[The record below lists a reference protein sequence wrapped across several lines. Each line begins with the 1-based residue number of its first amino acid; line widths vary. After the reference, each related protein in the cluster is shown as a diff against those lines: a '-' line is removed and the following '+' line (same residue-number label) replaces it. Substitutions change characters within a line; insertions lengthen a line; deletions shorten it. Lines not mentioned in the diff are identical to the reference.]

1 MADDKH
7 EAIAGDDVGSAPTFF
22 KEHEA
27 FLKMLDTVAESASMA
42 ETWAQSSM
50 PAEEE
55 RAIREMC
62 AMLELYQ
69 EQPTC
74 LDPYLE
80 RIVSR
85 LMAVIEDYVQAYH
98 DSNASDRKDS
108 VSAARMNGVFELV
121 YMLCKVRG
129 YKVVLRFFPHSVANV
144 EPVLAT
150 LWRHTADLGGSSW
163 TARYVM
169 LIWLSLLAMVPFDLE
184 SIDSGMANLPQ
195 LAPSTSTNGQAS
207 SESGTKAL
215 VDMWVELGRFYL
227 RRPGCDMEGAA
238 VMLAHLL
245 SRKDTNTTLQPAFIA
260 WATHEISDVAS
271 GYTGSASSSTSS
283 SKKGLAIGS
292 VLRING
298 ALRVLCHLFLAMDS
312 ADTLR
317 GQIGPL
323 LDVLQSDAFEQH
335 SVTRKLATK
344 AAQRLALLVLP
355 PLSVAKRSAAR
366 PSARVNLGAGANANS
381 PAENSARSTIDESMD
396 NESCASH
403 DADLEISE
411 EVETCLGALLQR
423 LHDKDTIVRW
433 SAAKG
438 VGRIT
443 ERLPRPLA
451 QEIVSAVVGMLQ
463 EETLVLASGLV
474 DVSMTSEFSWHGSL
488 LCLAELS
495 RRGLL
500 TPLALREAIPWVL
513 RGLTYEIQRG
523 DYSVGSNV
531 RDAACYVMWS
541 FARVPDAAAKG
552 LFAEMSTILA
562 TALVSVAAF
571 DRESNVRRAAS
582 AAYQEHVG
590 RHSAFP
596 HGISV
601 LQLADFFS
609 VGNMRNAF
617 VVASRKISEFAEYRE
632 PLLGHLCT
640 VTIYHWDL
648 KTRELAVEALRELA
662 PLSPEFMASK
672 LLPEV
677 VASAGSPFLAV
688 RHGAITALG
697 IVAEVL
703 AAQLWLDID
712 QTKLVLSVAENV
724 PSRYTEDFGASLTLA
739 ALARFIGCLSRAGW
753 DIGGDK
759 ARDRYFDYFAQA
771 LTMCPKPQSIAVDFT
786 AFVDAYGITPDQ
798 HAKIV
803 HQVQEGGPG
812 SSREGF
818 VLALGALRTRADFE
832 MLCNLITEGVTVEIR
847 RDAALALGQFSQR
860 ALETEQG
867 DRMCDGDI
875 LAAVGAFLSGLHD
888 RTVDNR
894 GDVGSWVRQQCLC
907 SLQHL
912 FAVDSRMLACVCG
925 DRDLA
930 LRLLGRILHA
940 ATEKIDRLR
949 ASAGRLLESF
959 LYGWRDMH
967 ARGTDRLDVDAAVE
981 RWIEELRVFIPSGH
995 QGDSSMGINWVDSES
1010 AYGQLVYALSV
1021 SEESLRRLL
1030 FEGFVVAGS
1039 AEPMGKFAVNAVA
1052 AYAETLPVADNGLG
1066 PGWTVDGIVAELTRL
1081 LLTDKQTSRLINPAL
1096 IVSDQLI
1103 EQGALLAASPKMW
1116 IPLYRAVQRVAFKLR
1131 APQRLMLCVKLYG
1144 SLSLV
1149 SSEVA
1154 RLVGESLLA
1163 HIGHPILK
1171 IRQVAA
1177 DQLYTMLCIN
1187 EVVAD
1192 IDEECEVSLG
1202 EIERLLSETEWM
1214 QDTDS
1219 IKASRG
1225 RLAELTRQVLRDKSA
1240 PR

>member
-7 EAIAGDDVGSAPTFF
+7 EAATGDDVGSAPTFF

-27 FLKMLDTVAESASMA
+27 FLTMLDTVAESASATEAWMQVSA
-42 ETWAQSSM
+42 
-50 PAEEE
+50 PADEE
-55 RAIREMC
+55 RTIREMC
-62 AMLELYQ
+62 SILEMYQ

-80 RIVSR
+80 RIVNR
-85 LMAVIEDYVQAYH
+85 LMAVIEEYVQAYH
-98 DSNASDRKDS
+98 ESAADISADDTPAEKAH
-108 VSAARMNGVFELV
+108 VSAARMNGIFELV

-129 YKVVLRFFPHSVANV
+129 YKIVLRFFPHSVADV

-150 LWRHTADLGGSSW
+150 LWRHTANLGGSNW
-163 TARYVM
+163 TVRYVM
-169 LIWLSLLAMVPFDLE
+169 LIWLSLLSMVPFDLE
-184 SIDSGMANLPQ
+184 SIDSGIVNLPP
-195 LAPSTSTNGQAS
+195 LDASTSSNVQAS
-207 SESGTKAL
+207 SASNGKAL
-215 VDMWVELGRFYL
+215 VDLWVELGQFYL

-238 VMLAHLL
+238 VMLARLL
-245 SRKDTNTTLQPAFIA
+245 SRKDTSTTLQPAFIA
-260 WATHEISDVAS
+260 WAAHEISDAAS
-271 GYTGSASSSTSS
+271 GYAGLASGDANS
-283 SKKGLAIGS
+283 SKKGMAIGS

-312 ADTLR
+312 ADPLQ

-355 PLSVAKRSAAR
+355 PLSATKHSDAR
-366 PSARVNLGAGANANS
+366 PSARANLGAGTNTSSLAG
-381 PAENSARSTIDESMD
+381 NSAPSTIDKNM
-396 NESCASH
+396 NNVPCASH

-411 EVETCLGALLQR
+411 EVETCIGVLLQR

-443 ERLPRPLA
+443 ERLPRALA

-463 EETLVLASGLV
+463 EETLVPATGLI
-474 DVSMTSEFSWHGSL
+474 D
-488 LCLAELS
+488 
-495 RRGLL
+495 
-500 TPLALREAIPWVL
+500 
-513 RGLTYEIQRG
+513 GLTYEIQRG

-541 FARVPDAAAKG
+541 FARVSDAAAKS

-562 TALVSVAAF
+562 TALVSVAVF
-571 DRESNVRRAAS
+571 DREPNVRRAAS

-609 VGNMRNAF
+609 VGNMHNAF
-617 VVASRKISEFAEYRE
+617 VVASRRISEFTEYRE
-632 PLLGHLCT
+632 PLLRHLCT

-662 PLSPEFMASK
+662 PLSPEYMASS
-672 LLPEV
+672 LLPEM
-677 VASAGSPFLAV
+677 
-688 RHGAITALG
+688 
-697 IVAEVL
+697 
-703 AAQLWLDID
+703 
-712 QTKLVLSVAENV
+712 LVLSVAENV
-724 PSRYTEDFGASLTLA
+724 PNRFTEDFGASLTLA
-739 ALARFIGCLSRAGW
+739 ALATFIGCLSRAGW
-753 DIGGDK
+753 DIGGDQT
-759 ARDRYFDYFAQA
+759 RDRYFDYFVRA
-771 LTMCPKPQSIAVDFT
+771 LAMCPKPQSIVIDFT
-786 AFVDAYGITPDQ
+786 SFVDAYGITPDQ
-798 HAKIV
+798 HASIV
-803 HQVQEGGPG
+803 HHVQEGGPG

-818 VLALGALRTRADFE
+818 VIALGALGTRADFE

-860 ALETEQG
+860 ALGQYG
-867 DRMCDGDI
+867 KMCDGDI
-875 LAAVGAFLSGLHD
+875 LAAVGAL
-888 RTVDNR
+888 
-894 GDVGSWVRQQCLC
+894 
-907 SLQHL
+907 
-912 FAVDSRMLACVCG
+912 LADLRVLVNVHG

-930 LRLLGRILHA
+930 LRLLGRILYA

-949 ASAGRLLESF
+949 VSAGLLLESF
-959 LYGWRDMH
+959 LYGPCGTMSH
-967 ARGTDRLDVDAAVE
+967 ASGIDKLDADAVVE
-981 RWIEELRVFIPSGH
+981 RCIEELRLFIPNG
-995 QGDSSMGINWVDSES
+995 QQNCNREGINWVDSES
-1010 AYGQLVYALSV
+1010 AYAQLVYALSV
-1021 SEESLRRLL
+1021 SEESLRKLL
-1030 FEGFVVAGS
+1030 FEGLVVAGS
-1039 AEPMGKFAVNAVA
+1039 AEPMGKFAINAVA
-1052 AYAETLPVADNGLG
+1052 TYAGALPTADKELG
-1066 PGWTVDGIVAELTRL
+1066 PGWTVDGIIAELTRL
-1081 LLTDKQTSRLINPAL
+1081 LLTDKQTSKLINPAL

-1103 EQGALLAASPKMW
+1103 EQGALLAASPDTW

-1149 SSEVA
+1149 SPAVA

-1163 HIGHPILK
+1163 HIGHPIPK

-1177 DQLYTMLCIN
+1177 DQLFTMLCIN
-1187 EVVAD
+1187 GVVAD
-1192 IDEECEVSLG
+1192 IDEEGESSLE
-1202 EIERLLSETEWM
+1202 EIEQLLSETEWM
-1214 QDTDS
+1214 QETDS
-1219 IKASRG
+1219 VKESRA
-1225 RLAELTRQVLRDKSA
+1225 RLAELVRQLLGDKSA

>member
-7 EAIAGDDVGSAPTFF
+7 EAVAGDDVGSTPTFF
-22 KEHEA
+22 KEHKA
-27 FLKMLDTVAESASMA
+27 FLKMLDAVAESASGT
-42 ETWAQSSM
+42 ETWAQTSL
-50 PAEEE
+50 PADEE
-55 RAIREMC
+55 RAVREMC

-85 LMAVIEDYVQAYH
+85 LMAVIEEYVQAYH
-98 DSNASDRKDS
+98 DSYTTEQKDRVS
-108 VSAARMNGVFELV
+108 VARMNGVFELV

-144 EPVLAT
+144 EPVLTT

-184 SIDSGMANLPQ
+184 SIDSGIPNLPQ
-195 LAPSTSTNGQAS
+195 LSSSASTSVQAS
-207 SESGTKAL
+207 PESGTKAL
-215 VDMWVELGRFYL
+215 VDMWVELGKFYL
-227 RRPGCDMEGAA
+227 HRPGCDMEGAA
-238 VMLAHLL
+238 VMLARLL
-245 SRKDTNTTLQPAFIA
+245 SRKDTSTTLQPAFIA
-260 WATHEISDVAS
+260 WATHEISDAAS
-271 GYTGSASSSTSS
+271 GHVGSNTSS

-323 LDVLQSDAFEQH
+323 LDGLQSDAFEQH

-355 PLSVAKRSAAR
+355 PLSAAKRCAAAR
-366 PSARVNLGAGANANS
+366 PSARANLGAGADTSS
-381 PAENSARSTIDESMD
+381 PARHSAHSTIDGGVD
-396 NESCASH
+396 NELCAGH

-411 EVETCLGALLQR
+411 EVEACLGALLQR

-541 FARVPDAAAKG
+541 FARVSDVAAKG
-552 LFAEMSTILA
+552 LFAEMSTMLA
-562 TALVSVAAF
+562 TALVSVAVF

-632 PLLGHLCT
+632 PLLHHLCT

-662 PLSPEFMASK
+662 PLAPEYMATR
-672 LLPEV
+672 LLPEM

-688 RHGAITALG
+688 RHGAITAVG

-712 QTKLVLSVAENV
+712 QTKLVLSVAETV
-724 PSRYTEDFGASLTLA
+724 PSRFTEDFGASLTLA
-739 ALARFIGCLSRAGW
+739 ALASYIGCLSRAGW
-753 DIGGDK
+753 DIGGSQT
-759 ARDRYFDYFAQA
+759 RDRYFDYFMQA
-771 LTMCPKPQSIAVDFT
+771 LTMCSKPQSITVDFT
-786 AFVDAYGITPDQ
+786 VFVDTYGITPDQ
-798 HAKIV
+798 HARIV
-803 HQVQEGGPG
+803 HHVQEGGPG

-818 VLALGALRTRADFE
+818 VLALGALRTPADFE
-832 MLCNLITEGVTVEIR
+832 MLCNLITEGATVEIR
-847 RDAALALGQFSQR
+847 RDAALALGQFGQR

-867 DRMCDGDI
+867 GRMCDGDI
-875 LAAVGAFLSGLHD
+875 LAAVGALLSGLHD

-912 FAVDSRMLACVCG
+912 FTVDSRVLICVCS
-925 DRDLA
+925 DSDLA

-949 ASAGRLLESF
+949 ASAGLLLESF
-959 LYGWRDMH
+959 LYGQRGMH
-967 ARGTDRLDVDAAVE
+967 AHGTDKPDADTVVE
-981 RWIEELRVFIPSGH
+981 RCIEELRAFIPRG
-995 QGDSSMGINWVDSES
+995 QLEDSRGADSKGISWADSES

-1021 SEESLRRLL
+1021 SEESLRKLL

-1039 AEPMGKFAVNAVA
+1039 AEPM
-1052 AYAETLPVADNGLG
+1052 
-1066 PGWTVDGIVAELTRL
+1066 
-1081 LLTDKQTSRLINPAL
+1081 
-1096 IVSDQLI
+1096 
-1103 EQGALLAASPKMW
+1103 
-1116 IPLYRAVQRVAFKLR
+1116 
-1131 APQRLMLCVKLYG
+1131 
-1144 SLSLV
+1144 
-1149 SSEVA
+1149 
-1154 RLVGESLLA
+1154 
-1163 HIGHPILK
+1163 

-1187 EVVAD
+1187 GVVAD
-1192 IDEECEVSLG
+1192 IDEECEASLG

-1214 QDTDS
+1214 QDTDCV
-1219 IKASRG
+1219 KASRG
-1225 RLAELTRQVLRDKSA
+1225 RLAELVRQVLRDKSV

>member
-7 EAIAGDDVGSAPTFF
+7 EAVAGDDVGSTPTFF
-22 KEHEA
+22 KEHKA
-27 FLKMLDTVAESASMA
+27 FLKMLGAVAESASGT
-42 ETWAQSSM
+42 ETWAQTSL
-50 PAEEE
+50 PADEE
-55 RAIREMC
+55 RAVREMC

-85 LMAVIEDYVQAYH
+85 LMAVIEEYVQAYH
-98 DSNASDRKDS
+98 DSYTPEQKDR

-144 EPVLAT
+144 EPVLTT

-184 SIDSGMANLPQ
+184 SIDSGIANLPQ
-195 LAPSTSTNGQAS
+195 LSSSASTSVQAS
-207 SESGTKAL
+207 PESGTKAL
-215 VDMWVELGRFYL
+215 VDMWVELGKFYL
-227 RRPGCDMEGAA
+227 HRPGCDMEGAA
-238 VMLAHLL
+238 VMLARLL
-245 SRKDTNTTLQPAFIA
+245 SRKDTSTTLQPAFIA
-260 WATHEISDVAS
+260 WATHEISDAAS
-271 GYTGSASSSTSS
+271 GHVGSNTSS

-323 LDVLQSDAFEQH
+323 LDGLQSDAFEQH

-355 PLSVAKRSAAR
+355 PLSAAKRCAAAR
-366 PSARVNLGAGANANS
+366 PSARANLGAGADTSS
-381 PAENSARSTIDESMD
+381 PARSSAHSTIDGGVD
-396 NESCASH
+396 NELCAGH

-411 EVETCLGALLQR
+411 EVEACLGALLQR
-423 LHDKDTIVRW
+423 LHDK
-433 SAAKG
+433 
-438 VGRIT
+438 
-443 ERLPRPLA
+443 
-451 QEIVSAVVGMLQ
+451 
-463 EETLVLASGLV
+463 
-474 DVSMTSEFSWHGSL
+474 
-488 LCLAELS
+488 
-495 RRGLL
+495 
-500 TPLALREAIPWVL
+500 
-513 RGLTYEIQRG
+513 
-523 DYSVGSNV
+523 
-531 RDAACYVMWS
+531 
-541 FARVPDAAAKG
+541 
-552 LFAEMSTILA
+552 
-562 TALVSVAAF
+562 
-571 DRESNVRRAAS
+571 
-582 AAYQEHVG
+582 
-590 RHSAFP
+590 SAFP

-632 PLLGHLCT
+632 PLLHHLCT

-662 PLSPEFMASK
+662 PLAPEYMATR
-672 LLPEV
+672 LLPEM
-677 VASAGSPFLAV
+677 
-688 RHGAITALG
+688 
-697 IVAEVL
+697 
-703 AAQLWLDID
+703 
-712 QTKLVLSVAENV
+712 LVLSVAETV
-724 PSRYTEDFGASLTLA
+724 PSRFTEDFGASLTLA
-739 ALARFIGCLSRAGW
+739 ALASYIGCLSRAGW
-753 DIGGDK
+753 DIGGSQT
-759 ARDRYFDYFAQA
+759 RDRYFDYFMQA
-771 LTMCPKPQSIAVDFT
+771 LTMCSKPQSITVDFT
-786 AFVDAYGITPDQ
+786 VFVDTYGITPDQ
-798 HAKIV
+798 HARIV
-803 HQVQEGGPG
+803 HHVQEGGPG

-818 VLALGALRTRADFE
+818 VLALGALRTPADFE
-832 MLCNLITEGVTVEIR
+832 MLCNLITEGATVEIR
-847 RDAALALGQFSQR
+847 RDAGLALGQFGQR

-867 DRMCDGDI
+867 GRMCDGDI
-875 LAAVGAFLSGLHD
+875 LAAVGALLSGLHD

-912 FAVDSRMLACVCG
+912 FTVDSRVLTCVCS
-925 DRDLA
+925 DSDLA

-949 ASAGRLLESF
+949 ASAGLLLESF
-959 LYGWRDMH
+959 LYGQRGMH
-967 ARGTDRLDVDAAVE
+967 AHGTDKPDADTVVE
-981 RWIEELRVFIPSGH
+981 RCIEELRAFIPRG
-995 QGDSSMGINWVDSES
+995 QLEDSRGADSKGISWADSES

-1021 SEESLRRLL
+1021 SEESLRKLL

-1052 AYAETLPVADNGLG
+1052 AYAGTLPAADRGLG
-1066 PGWTVDGIVAELTRL
+1066 PGWTVDGIIAELTRL

-1103 EQGALLAASPKMW
+1103 EQGALLAASPKVW
-1116 IPLYRAVQRVAFKLR
+1116 IPLYRAVQRVAFRLR

-1144 SLSLV
+1144 SLALV

-1154 RLVGESLLA
+1154 RLAGDSLLA
-1163 HIGHPILK
+1163 HIGHPIPK

-1187 EVVAD
+1187 GVVAD
-1192 IDEECEVSLG
+1192 IDEECETSLR

-1219 IKASRG
+1219 VKASRG
-1225 RLAELTRQVLRDKSA
+1225 RLAELVRQVLRDKSV

>member
-7 EAIAGDDVGSAPTFF
+7 EAATGDDVGSAPTFF

-27 FLKMLDTVAESASMA
+27 FLTMLDTVAESASATEAWMQA
-42 ETWAQSSM
+42 SA
-50 PAEEE
+50 PADEE
-55 RAIREMC
+55 RTIREMC
-62 AMLELYQ
+62 SILEMYQ

-80 RIVSR
+80 RIVNR
-85 LMAVIEDYVQAYH
+85 LMAVIEEYVQAYH
-98 DSNASDRKDS
+98 ESAADISADDTPAEKAH
-108 VSAARMNGVFELV
+108 VSAARMNGIFELV

-129 YKVVLRFFPHSVANV
+129 YKIVLRFFPHSVADV

-150 LWRHTADLGGSSW
+150 LWRHTANLGGSNW
-163 TARYVM
+163 TVRYVM
-169 LIWLSLLAMVPFDLE
+169 LIWLSLLSMVPFDLE
-184 SIDSGMANLPQ
+184 SIDSGIVNLPP
-195 LAPSTSTNGQAS
+195 LDASTSSNVQAS
-207 SESGTKAL
+207 SASSGKAL
-215 VDMWVELGRFYL
+215 VDLWVELGQFYL

-238 VMLAHLL
+238 VMLARLL
-245 SRKDTNTTLQPAFIA
+245 SRKDTSTTLQPAFIA
-260 WATHEISDVAS
+260 WAAHEISDAAS
-271 GYTGSASSSTSS
+271 GYAGLASGDANS
-283 SKKGLAIGS
+283 SKKGMAIGS

-312 ADTLR
+312 ADPLQ

-355 PLSVAKRSAAR
+355 PLSATKRSDAR
-366 PSARVNLGAGANANS
+366 PSARANLGAGTNTSSLAG
-381 PAENSARSTIDESMD
+381 NSAPSTIDKNM
-396 NESCASH
+396 NNVPCASH

-411 EVETCLGALLQR
+411 EVETCIGVLLQR

-438 VGRIT
+438 IGRIT
-443 ERLPRPLA
+443 ERLPRSLA

-463 EETLVLASGLV
+463 EETLVPATGLI

-500 TPLALREAIPWVL
+500 TPLALRETITWVL

-541 FARVPDAAAKG
+541 FARVSDAAAKS

-562 TALVSVAAF
+562 TALVSVAVF
-571 DRESNVRRAAS
+571 DREPNVRRAAS

-609 VGNMRNAF
+609 VGNMHNAF
-617 VVASRKISEFAEYRE
+617 VVASRRISEFTEYRE
-632 PLLGHLCT
+632 PLLRHLCT

-662 PLSPEFMASK
+662 PLSPEYMASS
-672 LLPEV
+672 LLPEM
-677 VASAGSPFLAV
+677 
-688 RHGAITALG
+688 
-697 IVAEVL
+697 
-703 AAQLWLDID
+703 
-712 QTKLVLSVAENV
+712 LVLSVAENV
-724 PSRYTEDFGASLTLA
+724 PNRFTEDFGASLTLA
-739 ALARFIGCLSRAGW
+739 ALATFIGGLSRAGW
-753 DIGGDK
+753 DIGGDQT
-759 ARDRYFDYFAQA
+759 RDRYFDYFVRA
-771 LTMCPKPQSIAVDFT
+771 LAMCPKPQSIVIDFT
-786 AFVDAYGITPDQ
+786 SFVDAYGITPDQ
-798 HAKIV
+798 HASIV
-803 HQVQEGGPG
+803 HHVQEGGPG

-818 VLALGALRTRADFE
+818 VVALGALGTRADFE

-860 ALETEQG
+860 ALEIGQCG
-867 DRMCDGDI
+867 KMCDGDI
-875 LAAVGAFLSGLHD
+875 LAAVGALLGGLHD

-894 GDVGSWVRQQCLC
+894 GDVGSWVRHQCLC
-907 SLQHL
+907 SLQRL
-912 FAVDSRMLACVCG
+912 LAADLRVLVNVHG

-949 ASAGRLLESF
+949 VSAGLLLESF
-959 LYGWRDMH
+959 LYGPCGTMSH
-967 ARGTDRLDVDAAVE
+967 ASGIDRLDADAVVE
-981 RWIEELRVFIPSGH
+981 RCIEELRLFIPNG
-995 QGDSSMGINWVDSES
+995 QQNCNREGINWVDSES
-1010 AYGQLVYALSV
+1010 AYAQLVYALSV
-1021 SEESLRRLL
+1021 SEESLRKLL
-1030 FEGFVVAGS
+1030 FEGLVVAGS
-1039 AEPMGKFAVNAVA
+1039 AEPMGKFAINAVA
-1052 AYAETLPVADNGLG
+1052 TYAGALPTADKELG
-1066 PGWTVDGIVAELTRL
+1066 PGWTVDGIIAELTRL
-1081 LLTDKQTSRLINPAL
+1081 LLTDKQTSKLINPAL

-1103 EQGALLAASPKMW
+1103 EQGALLAASPDTW

-1149 SSEVA
+1149 SPAVA

-1163 HIGHPILK
+1163 HIGHPIPK

-1177 DQLYTMLCIN
+1177 DQLFTMLCIN
-1187 EVVAD
+1187 GVVAD
-1192 IDEECEVSLG
+1192 IDEEGESSLE
-1202 EIERLLSETEWM
+1202 EIEQLLSETEWM
-1214 QDTDS
+1214 QETDS
-1219 IKASRG
+1219 VKESRA
-1225 RLAELTRQVLRDKSA
+1225 RLAELVRQLLRDKSA

>member
-7 EAIAGDDVGSAPTFF
+7 EPVTGDDVGSAPTFF

-27 FLKMLDTVAESASMA
+27 FLAMLDTVTESASA
-42 ETWAQSSM
+42 TETWMQTSI
-50 PAEEE
+50 PADEE
-55 RAIREMC
+55 RTIREMC
-62 AMLELYQ
+62 SMLEVYQ

-80 RIVSR
+80 HIVSR
-85 LMAVIEDYVQAYH
+85 LMAVIEEYVQAYH
-98 DSNASDRKDS
+98 ESAADMSADGIPAHKAG

-129 YKVVLRFFPHSVANV
+129 YKIVLRFFPHSVADV

-150 LWRHTADLGGSSW
+150 LWRHTANLGGSNW
-163 TARYVM
+163 TVRYVM
-169 LIWLSLLAMVPFDLE
+169 LIWLSLLSMVPFDLE
-184 SIDSGMANLPQ
+184 SIDSGIANLPP
-195 LAPSTSTNGQAS
+195 LDASTSSNVQAS
-207 SESGTKAL
+207 SASSGKAL
-215 VDMWVELGRFYL
+215 VDLWVELGQFYL

-238 VMLAHLL
+238 VMLARLL
-245 SRKDTNTTLQPAFIA
+245 SRKDTSTTLQPAFIA
-260 WATHEISDVAS
+260 WATHEISDAAS
-271 GYTGSASSSTSS
+271 GYVGSTSGDAPS
-283 SKKGLAIGS
+283 SKKGMTIGS

-312 ADTLR
+312 ADPLQ

-355 PLSVAKRSAAR
+355 PLSVTKRSDAR
-366 PSARVNLGAGANANS
+366 ASARANLGAGINTSSIAG
-381 PAENSARSTIDESMD
+381 NSAPSTIDKNVD
-396 NESCASH
+396 NVSCASH

-411 EVETCLGALLQR
+411 EVETCIGVLLQR

-438 VGRIT
+438 VGRIA
-443 ERLPRPLA
+443 ERLPRALA

-463 EETLVLASGLV
+463 EETLVPATGLI
-474 DVSMTSEFSWHGSL
+474 DVSMTSELSWHGSL

-500 TPLALREAIPWVL
+500 TPLALRETIPWVL

-541 FARVPDAAAKG
+541 FARVSDAAAKS
-552 LFAEMSTILA
+552 LFAEMSTMLA
-562 TALVSVAAF
+562 TALVSVAVF
-571 DRESNVRRAAS
+571 DREPNVRRAAS

-617 VVASRKISEFAEYRE
+617 VVASRRISEFTEYRE
-632 PLLGHLCT
+632 PLLRHLCT

-662 PLSPEFMASK
+662 PLSPEYMASS
-672 LLPEV
+672 LLPEM
-677 VASAGSPFLAV
+677 
-688 RHGAITALG
+688 
-697 IVAEVL
+697 
-703 AAQLWLDID
+703 
-712 QTKLVLSVAENV
+712 LVLSVAENV
-724 PSRYTEDFGASLTLA
+724 PNRFTEDFGASLTLA
-739 ALARFIGCLSRAGW
+739 ALTTFIGCLSRAGW
-753 DIGGDK
+753 DIGGDQT
-759 ARDRYFDYFAQA
+759 RDRYFDYFVRA
-771 LTMCPKPQSIAVDFT
+771 LTMCPKPQSIVIDFT
-786 AFVDAYGITPDQ
+786 SFVDAYGITPDQ
-798 HAKIV
+798 HASIV
-803 HQVQEGGPG
+803 HHVQEGGPG

-818 VLALGALRTRADFE
+818 VIALGALRTRADFE

-860 ALETEQG
+860 ALGQCG
-867 DRMCDGDI
+867 KMCDGDI
-875 LAAVGAFLSGLHD
+875 LAAVGALLGGLHD

-894 GDVGSWVRQQCLC
+894 GDVGSWVRHQCLC
-907 SLQHL
+907 SLQRL
-912 FAVDSRMLACVCG
+912 FAADLRVLANVHG

-949 ASAGRLLESF
+949 VSAGLLLESF
-959 LYGWRDMH
+959 LYGPC
-967 ARGTDRLDVDAAVE
+967 GTMSHTSGIDKLDADAVVE
-981 RWIEELRVFIPSGH
+981 RCIEELQLFIPNG
-995 QGDSSMGINWVDSES
+995 QQNCNREGINWADSES
-1010 AYGQLVYALSV
+1010 AYAQLVYALSV
-1021 SEESLRRLL
+1021 SEESLRKPL

-1052 AYAETLPVADNGLG
+1052 TYAGALPTADKELG
-1066 PGWTVDGIVAELTRL
+1066 PGWTVDGIIAELTRL
-1081 LLTDKQTSRLINPAL
+1081 LLTDKQTSKLINPAL

-1103 EQGALLAASPKMW
+1103 EQGALLAASPDMW

-1149 SSEVA
+1149 SPDVA

-1163 HIGHPILK
+1163 HIGHPIPK

-1177 DQLYTMLCIN
+1177 DQLFTMLCIN
-1187 EVVAD
+1187 GVVAD
-1192 IDEECEVSLG
+1192 IDEEGESSLE

-1214 QDTDS
+1214 QETDS
-1219 IKASRG
+1219 VKESRG
-1225 RLAELTRQVLRDKSA
+1225 RLAELVKQLLRDKSA